1 MNEFHLERFFLPRKE
16 YCLPFDFRCS
26 HVTCFDQRKVGRYNM
41 SSGVTGLLCCGHKES
56 RPGLVHHTLE
66 EDERHVEQSQVA

>member
-1 MNEFHLERFFLPRKE
+1 M
-16 YCLPFDFRCS
+16 
-26 HVTCFDQRKVGRYNM
+26 TCFDQRKVGRYNM